1 MLHQCHL
8 KNPWLLQLIRFDAT
22 NIMWLFTAKVSNE
35 GTYWNLE
42 LCSCCG
48 RSLQTRPFW
57 VSCRKI
63 QHLHNKIYVSQ
74 LIFKIY
80 TTRTEC
86 TPHHTPSN
94 YNNIL
99 IYSMEQSPSWEAN
112 QISASQKIHPIL
124 RDRKVHYHIYKGLP
138 PVPILNQINPVHYP
152 QPPPTH
158 FLNIHLNIILPPMP
172 MSSKWSPSLR
182 FPHQNPVCTS
192 PLHSTINDTQPAQL
206 TLLDLI
212 TRGVQI
218 IKLAITFYCSNLTS
232 TSYIPP

>member
-74 LIFKIY
+74 FIFKIY

-86 TPHHTPSN
+86 TPHDTPSN

-99 IYSMEQSPSWEAN
+99 IYSMEQSLSWEAN
-112 QISASQKIHPIL
+112 QFSASQKILPIL
-124 RDRKVHYHIYKGLP
+124 WDRKVLYHIYKGLP

-152 QPPPTH
+152 QPPIP
-158 FLNIHLNIILPPMP
+158 FPEY
-172 MSSKWSPSLR
+172 PS
-182 FPHQNPVCTS
+182 
-192 PLHSTINDTQPAQL
+192 
-206 TLLDLI
+206 
-212 TRGVQI
+212 
-218 IKLAITFYCSNLTS
+218 
-232 TSYIPP
+232 